1 MHDLTNLGPLTTRYS
16 PVGSGCYSSILV
28 IHISIYSFV
37 EGDETRTFR
46 RSGNAIRTYGDI
58 TSSLC
63 YPPNYMTT
71 SDFQPGYG
79 KVRYYS
85 PGVCPSGYDIALS
98 WEGPGEETG
107 IGNDAAKRDIEGSS
121 RETTTAI
128 CCPR

>member
-1 MHDLTNLGPLTTRYS
+1 MDDVTNLGPLTTRYN
-16 PVGSGCYSSILV
+16 PVGSGCHSSILL
-28 IHISIYSFV
+28 IHISIYSSV
-37 EGDETRTFR
+37 QGDATQTFKG
-46 RSGNAIRTYGDI
+46 SGYAIRTYGDI
-58 TSSLC
+58 TSSVC
-63 YPPNYMTT
+63 YPPNYMTA

-98 WEGPGEETG
+98 WERLAQDTG
-107 IGNDAAKRDIEGSS
+107 IGNDPAKRDTEGSS